1 MEKSPLE
8 IYETPKLH
16 SPSLIVGW
24 QTRDVGKLGP
34 KVIDFLNE
42 KLGGREI
49 AEIKPLGFFPFGGTR
64 FKDDLVQVPESKF
77 WACEKDNLLIFRGD
91 EPVFEHYQFLN
102 SVLDFAESCCHAKEL
117 YTLSGLVSFIAHTS
131 PRRILTVFNQQELKK
146 SLQGYGLENM
156 TWEGPPAISSY
167 LLWLAK
173 RRGIPGVSLW
183 PEIPFYLAAR
193 EDPEAIKLTL
203 SFLNKRFNLSMNL
216 GEFDLEISDMNEKMA
231 KLREEDAELNEYIN
245 RLENGLRL
253 DEEEQLKLAEKVY
266 ELFGKGGSKRKG
278 VDPASR

>member
-1 MEKSPLE
+1 MGVEKSLLE
-8 IYETPKLH
+8 IHKTPKLH
-16 SPSLIVGW
+16 SPPLIVCW

-42 KLGGREI
+42 KLEGQEI

-102 SVLDFAESCCHAKEL
+102 SALDFAESYCHVKEL
-117 YTLSGLVSFIAHTS
+117 YTLSGVVSFIAHTS

-167 LLWLAK
+167 LLWLAQK
-173 RRGIPGVSLW
+173 RGITGVSLW
-183 PEIPFYLAAR
+183 PEIPFYLATR

-203 SFLNKRFNLSMNL
+203 SFLNRRFDLGMDL
-216 GEFDLEISDMNEKMA
+216 GEFDLEISDLNEKMA
-231 KLREEDAELNEYIN
+231 RLRKEDAEINKYITT
-245 RLENGLRL
+245 LESGLGL
-253 DEEEQLKLAEKVY
+253 DEDEQLKVSEKVY
-266 ELFGKGGSKRKG
+266 EYLGKR
-278 VDPASR
+278 A